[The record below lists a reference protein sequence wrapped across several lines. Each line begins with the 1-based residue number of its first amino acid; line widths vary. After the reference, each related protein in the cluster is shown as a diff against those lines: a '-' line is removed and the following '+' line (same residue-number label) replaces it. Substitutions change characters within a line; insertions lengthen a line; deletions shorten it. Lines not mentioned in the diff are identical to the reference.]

1 MEKIKKYLFGIVMML
16 VSINVFA
23 QEEPFTGDWQGANKE
38 GDLSVT
44 LTLNCDGNWQL
55 NPYNENARCN
65 GFMEVNMSEPS
76 GRQSLLS
83 TYEFYVEN
91 MNGNEVILS
100 FVGGRPDVDTGI
112 SGQCK
117 VVCKDDKLYFS
128 GLDKGGKD
136 AAFNGLTLVKAGS
149 GEEAIV
155 DAATDDG
162 IPLGQKILAIF
173 QIILS
178 SAIVLFVIGHMG
190 YVWYKGARYKEVFT
204 VENMVSKR
212 VAAGMSEKMT
222 DGEIE
227 EAWRLMDEA
236 FAIWTVI
243 EKTGDDE
250 FRKPTKMKQI
260 KQSAFLIDQVIAMQP
275 TDEAVIERLNALTDV
290 INSGEERHFDGS
302 KKLVWLGV
310 IVGILMYWMMGVG
323 MMVSTL
329 VATGLYIVA
338 SRTPQFLIDKRAL
351 RGGGNIHNGIFA
363 GLFGLLAGAQTVRTI
378 YKFNDGHKEYSDD
391 HSQHWIALAITGV
404 VMFVLAM
411 MMTVW
416 VFLNYLRNYVL
427 YF

>member
-1 MEKIKKYLFGIVMML
+1 
-16 VSINVFA
+16 
-23 QEEPFTGDWQGANKE
+23 
-38 GDLSVT
+38 
-44 LTLNCDGNWQL
+44 
-55 NPYNENARCN
+55 
-65 GFMEVNMSEPS
+65 
-76 GRQSLLS
+76 
-83 TYEFYVEN
+83 
-91 MNGNEVILS
+91 
-100 FVGGRPDVDTGI
+100 
-112 SGQCK
+112 
-117 VVCKDDKLYFS
+117 
-128 GLDKGGKD
+128 
-136 AAFNGLTLVKAGS
+136 
-149 GEEAIV
+149 
-155 DAATDDG
+155 
-162 IPLGQKILAIF
+162 
-173 QIILS
+173 
-178 SAIVLFVIGHMG
+178 
-190 YVWYKGARYKEVFT
+190 
-204 VENMVSKR
+204 
-212 VAAGMSEKMT
+212 
-222 DGEIE
+222 
-227 EAWRLMDEA
+227 MDEA